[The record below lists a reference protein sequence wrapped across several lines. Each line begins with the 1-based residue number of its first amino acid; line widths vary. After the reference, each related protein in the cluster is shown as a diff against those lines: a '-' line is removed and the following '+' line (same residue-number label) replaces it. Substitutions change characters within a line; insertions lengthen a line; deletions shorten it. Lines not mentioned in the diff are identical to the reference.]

1 MTWCEKGLPQFDRPE
16 GEKAAEVVVHG
27 LFKFCLQPRYRSE
40 VRTDACPRN
49 WIRSMAQSA
58 EAFRPLANDPDGVG
72 LAIKIVNVL
81 SNRSG

>member
-1 MTWCEKGLPQFDRPE
+1 
-16 GEKAAEVVVHG
+16 
-27 LFKFCLQPRYRSE
+27 
-40 VRTDACPRN
+40 
-49 WIRSMAQSA
+49 MAQSA